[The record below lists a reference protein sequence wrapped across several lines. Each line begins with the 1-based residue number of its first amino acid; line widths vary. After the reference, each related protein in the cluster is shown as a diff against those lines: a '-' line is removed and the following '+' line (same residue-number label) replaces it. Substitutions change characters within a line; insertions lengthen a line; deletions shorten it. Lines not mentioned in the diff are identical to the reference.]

1 MIGLTFHPLKYNKF
15 HTVVLLSISFFSLL
29 TLILCRLTRVNEGN

>member
-15 HTVVLLSISFFSLL
+15 HTVVLLSISFFPSFN
-29 TLILCRLTRVNEGN
+29 IAVQSINPC